1 MGKRAVAVLYVLVMA
16 AVIVGVDI
24 LFFKNHLW
32 ERLAVNIKVWAAVD
46 DQECCAVLHVLE

>member
-1 MGKRAVAVLYVLVMA
+1 MGKRAAAVLYVLVMA

-32 ERLAVNIKVWAAVD
+32 ERLAVNIGI
-46 DQECCAVLHVLE
+46 VLVFLAFYWRFLKRR